1 MPIKPENKD
10 KYPANW
16 KEIRERIKNRA
27 SNSCEWCRVKN
38 YAVGYRDD
46 KGYFHEI
53 NLPQLSHKKAR
64 KICDIKNKTEYYDI
78 KWIVIVCTVAHL
90 DHNPENNNDN
100 NLAFLCQRCHNR
112 YDREHR
118 NQTRIRSKKQL

>member
-1 MPIKPENKD
+1 M
-10 KYPANW
+10 
-16 KEIRERIKNRA
+16 
-27 SNSCEWCRVKN
+27 KN

-53 NLPQLSHKKAR
+53 NLPQLSYKKAR

-100 NLAFLCQRCHNR
+100 NLAFLCKGVITDMTENIVIKH
-112 YDREHR
+112 E
-118 NQTRIRSKKQL
+118 